1 MGRGIG
7 RYTAALLCA
16 AGLCVG
22 TLSLAAGSNAA
33 KTRPA
38 QGMETGALAG
48 WIVAVD
54 AGHGGYDGGAVGRQ
68 SGVAEKGL
76 NLDVARRLA
85 RLLQAEGAQV
95 VMTRTDDYALCDE
108 DPQIR
113 KKLQDM
119 QRRAQIVREAG
130 AQVLLSV
137 HMNEYGDAAQSG
149 PQVFYREGC
158 AAGRLLAGALQE
170 ALIAGLAPPRER
182 AAMGGDYYILEL
194 GIPSALVECGFLSNP
209 REEGLLLD
217 AEYRQ
222 RVAEAICAGL
232 LEWAALPGPRP
243 TPLPPAQDA

>member
-1 MGRGIG
+1 MGRKIG
-7 RYTAALLCA
+7 RYTTALLCA
-16 AGLCVG
+16 AGLCIG

-33 KTRPA
+33 GTRPT
-38 QGMETGALAG
+38 QGMEAGVLAG

-76 NLDVARRLA
+76 NLDVAQRLG
-85 RLLQAEGAQV
+85 RLLEGEGAQV
-95 VMTRTDDYALCDE
+95 VMTRTGDYALCDE
-108 DPQIR
+108 DPPMR

-137 HMNEYGDAAQSG
+137 HMNEYGDASQAG

-170 ALIAGLAPPRER
+170 ALIEGLAPPKER

-194 GIPSALVECGFLSNP
+194 GIPSALVECGFLSNQ
-209 REEGLLLD
+209 REEELLLD
-217 AEYRQ
+217 ADYRQ

-232 LEWAALPGPRP
+232 LEWAKLPGPYP
-243 TPLPPAQDA
+243 TALPAAEGA